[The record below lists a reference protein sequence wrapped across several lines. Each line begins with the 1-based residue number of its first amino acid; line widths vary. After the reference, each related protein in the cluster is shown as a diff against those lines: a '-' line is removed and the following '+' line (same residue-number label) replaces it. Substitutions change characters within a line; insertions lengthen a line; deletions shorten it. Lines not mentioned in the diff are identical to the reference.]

1 MLDRVY
7 SHLAPTGADAAL
19 ITALTKED
27 PGQIRT
33 FRTELVSL
41 GCMKTIRANDVR
53 IPAEARAALDRH
65 EEVLVVN
72 HGRPALVIVS
82 AADHAAAEAAPAPGR
97 PLREAAA
104 MLSRAPLPDEALAA
118 DLEAV
123 RAATGPV
130 PDDPWEPS

>member
-1 MLDRVY
+1 V
-7 SHLAPTGADAAL
+7 
-19 ITALTKED
+19 
-27 PGQIRT
+27 
-33 FRTELVSL
+33 
-41 GCMKTIRANDVR
+41 KTIRANDVR

-72 HGRPALVIVS
+72 HGRPALVITSALDHPAGGS
-82 AADHAAAEAAPAPGR
+82 AAVRGR

-104 MLSRAPLPDEALAA
+104 MLSRAPLPDEAFEA

-130 PDDPWEPS
+130 PGDPWEPS

>member
-1 MLDRVY
+1 
-7 SHLAPTGADAAL
+7 
-19 ITALTKED
+19 
-27 PGQIRT
+27 
-33 FRTELVSL
+33 
-41 GCMKTIRANDVR
+41 MKTIRANDIR

-72 HGRPALVIVS
+72 HGRPSLVITRAVDHPAGGS
-82 AADHAAAEAAPAPGR
+82 VAARGR

-130 PDDPWEPS
+130 PGDPWEPC